1 MKIHLVDG
9 TYELF
14 RAYFAQPSRQA
25 PDGREVGAVRG
36 LMQTLLALLR
46 QEDVT
51 HVAIAF
57 DHVVKSFR
65 NELFAGYKTGE
76 GTPEDLT
83 AQFDLVEQASQ
94 ALGLVVRPMTE
105 FEADDALAS
114 AAHRWGDDPAVEQV
128 VICTPDK
135 DLAQMV
141 RGQQVVCLD
150 RRREITLDEAGV
162 HLKFGVAPAS
172 IPDYLAL
179 VGDAADG
186 IPGIPRWGAKSSGAV
201 LGRYIHLEQIPD
213 NANFWDVKVRGAAA
227 IAASLAER
235 REEARL
241 YRELA
246 TLRLDVPL
254 AESLDQ
260 LEWKGVRRPGFQ
272 ELCAELGITGLS
284 VPKPPD
290 RGPN

>member
-14 RAYFAQPSRQA
+14 RAYFAQPSRHA

-46 QEDVT
+46 QKDVT

-57 DHVVKSFR
+57 DHVVESFR

-76 GTPEDLT
+76 GTPEDLRT
-83 AQFDLVEQASQ
+83 QFDLAEKASE
-94 ALGLVVRPMTE
+94 ALGLVVWPMVE

-141 RGQQVVCLD
+141 RGQRVVCLD
-150 RRREITLDEAGV
+150 RRREQTLDEAGV
-162 HLKFGVAPAS
+162 QLKFGVAPAS

-201 LGRYIHLEQIPD
+201 LARYNHLEQIPD
-213 NANFWDVKVRGAAA
+213 DAIFWDVKVRGASA

-235 REEARL
+235 REEAKL

-254 AESLDQ
+254 AESLEQ
-260 LEWKGVRRPGFQ
+260 LEWRGVRDPDFR
-272 ELCAELGITGLS
+272 ELCAGLGFSGLL
-284 VPKPPD
+284 VPKPAD
-290 RGPN
+290 RDPS

>member
-25 PDGREVGAVRG
+25 PDGREVAAVRG

-57 DHVVKSFR
+57 DHVVESFR

-76 GTPEDLT
+76 GTPEDLR
-83 AQFDLVEQASQ
+83 AQFELAERASQ
-94 ALGLVVRPMTE
+94 ALGLVVWPMIE

-141 RGQQVVCLD
+141 RGQRVVCLD
-150 RRREITLDEAGV
+150 RRREHTLDEAGV

-179 VGDAADG
+179 VGDAADR

-201 LGRYIHLEQIPD
+201 LARYHHLEQIPD
-213 NANFWDVKVRGAAA
+213 DAIYWDVKVRGATA
-227 IAASLAER
+227 IAASLAGR
-235 REEARL
+235 RDEARL

-260 LEWKGVRRPGFQ
+260 LEWKGVRQPDFE
-272 ELCAELGITGLS
+272 ELCAELGFSGLL

-290 RGPN
+290 SVPN

>member
-25 PDGREVGAVRG
+25 PDGREVAAVRG

-46 QEDVT
+46 QKDVT

-57 DHVVKSFR
+57 DHVVESFR

-76 GTPEDLT
+76 GTPEDLR
-83 AQFDLVEQASQ
+83 AQFDLSERACQ
-94 ALGLVVRPMTE
+94 ALGLVVWPMTE

-135 DLAQMV
+135 DLAQVV
-141 RGQQVVCLD
+141 RGQRVVCLD
-150 RRREITLDEAGV
+150 RRRELTLDHAGV
-162 HLKFGVAPAS
+162 QLKFGVAPSS

-186 IPGIPRWGAKSSGAV
+186 IPGIPRWGAKSTGAV
-201 LGRYIHLEQIPD
+201 LARYTHLEQIPD

-235 REEARL
+235 QEEAKL

-260 LEWKGVRRPGFQ
+260 LEWKGVRNPGFQ
-272 ELCAELGITGLS
+272 EICAELGLGGFS
-284 VPKPPD
+284 VPKPPA
-290 RGPN
+290 

>member
-25 PDGREVGAVRG
+25 PDGREVAAVRG

-83 AQFDLVEQASQ
+83 AQFDLAEQASQ
-94 ALGLVVRPMTE
+94 ALGLVVWPMIE

-141 RGQQVVCLD
+141 RGQRVVCLD
-150 RRREITLDEAGV
+150 RRREQTLDEAGV
-162 HLKFGVAPAS
+162 QLKFGVAPAS

-186 IPGIPRWGAKSSGAV
+186 IPGIPRWGAKSTGAV
-201 LGRYIHLEQIPD
+201 LDRYSHLEQIPD
-213 NANFWDVKVRGAAA
+213 NAAFWDVKVRGATA

-235 REEARL
+235 REEAKL

-260 LEWKGVRRPGFQ
+260 LVWKGVRNPDFQ
-272 ELCAELGITGLS
+272 ELCAELGFTGLL
-284 VPKPPD
+284 VPQPPV
-290 RGPN
+290 